1 MSITFSIEDDTENDN
16 LRPVMIDALQM
27 GALRETLA
35 EYGEH
40 YGLDLIIH
48 DYGSLDEQ
56 VFAWEARTAMMP
68 IAMIA
73 RHITFDVDA
82 VALIETAQFLG
93 RRIRIARR
101 DDGPDIIV
109 SLSTNPDAAP
119 EMEVSNSNAYAILAM
134 LGLETNSC
142 GAISIEQLRGS
153 LADPVITCRL
163 DAEPG
168 LARYLPAL
176 NEMATISSPSC
187 ALQMVWS

>member
-1 MSITFSIEDDTENDN
+1 MSITFRIEDDAETDN

-35 EYGEH
+35 EYGER

-73 RHITFDVDA
+73 RHFTFDVDA
-82 VALIETAQFLG
+82 IALIETAQFLG
-93 RRIRIARR
+93 RRLRIARR
-101 DDGPDIIV
+101 DDEPDIMV
-109 SLSTNPDAAP
+109 TLSTNPDAAP
-119 EMEVSNSNAYAILAM
+119 EMNVSNSNAYAILAM
-134 LGLETNSC
+134 LGLDLDSC
-142 GAISIEQLRGS
+142 GTISIEQLRGS
-153 LADPVITCRL
+153 LAEPVITSRL

-176 NEMATISSPSC
+176 NQMAAISSPSC
-187 ALQMVWS
+187 ALRMLWS